1 MSGIEPDESPSAS
14 PSGDTSAI
22 SREDLA
28 SASSSMEQAA
38 PLSPASR
45 GVVAGLDPDAFRRGF
60 MSSDVPQ
67 CIAAAETGRL
77 MAINDAFCALCGY
90 SRHDLLAD
98 SFEGLDRLFAH
109 VEGAPRPCTE
119 AVARPMTLVRKDRAV
134 LPVKMTISFGADS
147 GGVDAGSAESY
158 FLPVMYAFC
167 SLQDV
172 SRVHQLETAVRQTR
186 ESARA
191 QLEANLRVMQI
202 TNRIMALPRLLEF
215 IEAFDEPRFL
225 FEGVCDF
232 LTAARGMEFAG
243 SAIFRKSQEDDGEVI
258 LEKQSAESDY
268 PARLQID
275 DNNPVCMVIREE
287 IPMYQDEA
295 GNIVVPITFSG
306 QVDGALSV
314 QYHDVT
320 TEVIE
325 DDRVVQD
332 TLFDVVITISRVLGQ
347 RLDNIALLEQIR
359 KQTITD
365 PLTRVYNRRFFDER
379 IAEEF
384 TRARRYS
391 RPLSLIMIDLDKFKD
406 VNDTL
411 GHQQGDSVLIEF
423 SDLCRI
429 TSRKQDLICR
439 LGGDEFAMI
448 LPDTQHWAAAVKAE
462 KLRKKIERH
471 VFRNI
476 IRPGEPVKIW
486 LSVGVAGYY
495 EDMTEVKAF
504 YQEAD
509 DVLYASKENGRNRVT
524 VARPDAARA
533 EAAETQRRKEL
544 ERQREAARNSTSARR
559 RRKD

>member
-1 MSGIEPDESPSAS
+1 MSGETHENVETGPVGPVGPVGQA
-14 PSGDTSAI
+14 PPAGSG
-22 SREDLA
+22 
-28 SASSSMEQAA
+28 AA
-38 PLSPASR
+38 AVPPAVR
-45 GVVAGLDPDAFRRGF
+45 GVAADVDPDAFRRGF
-60 MSSDVPQ
+60 MASDVPQ
-67 CIAAAETGRL
+67 CIATAIEGKL
-77 MAINDAFCALCGY
+77 LAINDAFCALCCY
-90 SRHDLLAD
+90 SRHDLLAPN
-98 SFEGLDRLFAH
+98 FEGLDRLFAH
-109 VEGAPRPCTE
+109 MEGAAQPCTE
-119 AVARPMTLVRKDRAV
+119 ASARPMTLVRKDRSV
-134 LPVKMTISFGADS
+134 LPVKLTVAFGAD
-147 GGVDAGSAESY
+147 GGGSAPDSAESH
-158 FLPVMYAFC
+158 FLPVLYAFC
-167 SLQDV
+167 SLQDA

-202 TNRIMALPRLLEF
+202 TNRIMAMPRLLEF

-225 FEGVCDF
+225 YEGVCDF
-232 LTAARGMEFAG
+232 LTAPRGLEFAG
-243 SAIFRKSQEDDGEVI
+243 AAVFRRSVEDDNELL
-258 LEKQSAESDY
+258 LEKQSDDSRY
-268 PARLQID
+268 PPKLSLD
-275 DNNPVCMVIREE
+275 DDNPVCAVIREE

-295 GNIVVPITFSG
+295 GNIVVPITISG

-320 TEVIE
+320 KEIIE

-347 RLDNIALLEQIR
+347 RLDNITLLEQIR

-365 PLTRVYNRRFFDER
+365 PLTRVYNRRFFDDR
-379 IAEEF
+379 IKEEF

-471 VFRNI
+471 VFKNI
-476 IRPGEPVKIW
+476 VKPGNPVKIW
-486 LSVGVAGYY
+486 LSVGVAGFYD
-495 EDMTEVKAF
+495 DMENVQAF

-524 VARPDAARA
+524 VARPESARA
-533 EAAETQRRKEL
+533 EAAETQRRKEA
-544 ERQREAARNSTSARR
+544 ERAREEAARADENTRR